1 MQEVSRHDSYLYIK
15 NFHRFKS
22 PIKFPLRR
30 FTILLGPNGSGKS
43 ALSNAIII
51 FHTSISSLNVSPEK
65 RKSYFRKNYFYQLIK
80 KMGEIFILRYESP
93 VDYYLEFHYC
103 KSGDFIDIASFEFGK
118 IDSNDEKRI
127 FIKFEP
133 AKPKSEYLKNVRYD
147 DVVDNFNNELRNSQ
161 IKNLFINELSE
172 YLEEIESS
180 FVTYVIKSLQKPEYW
195 HVSYISKELINQYIG
210 DRKINI
216 KLLKLLLFHHKTAM
230 NSINSGLKIIEH
242 GLKNPYARP
251 LTVLDFYVDE
261 YGLSALNELNILEY
275 YETLKFSI
283 ELTLLLYREM
293 EDCILGW
300 TAHPS
305 VFTII
310 PETRISPPEYLEIEN
325 EKIKVD
331 YSSFLEYWLELN
343 EKEISYKK
351 KFLKELKLFEIADNV
366 LIKKIGNLT
375 EKTKYF
381 QIFLKYKER
390 WFPINNLS
398 SGGKQILPIIIS
410 LFKNRGGFF
419 IIKQPELHLHP
430 KLQMKLPELLLRR
443 IEDEPMTSLGSD
455 KVHPRYGFVLE
466 THSEHI
472 IRKFQLLV
480 ASSAS
485 KFLTNKDISIIY
497 VQPDKKSLTSSIKV
511 MELDEKGN
519 FIDNWPA
526 GFFDESAELSYA
538 LLEAQLK
545 RKN

>member
-1 MQEVSRHDSYLYIK
+1 
-15 NFHRFKS
+15 
-22 PIKFPLRR
+22 
-30 FTILLGPNGSGKS
+30 
-43 ALSNAIII
+43 
-51 FHTSISSLNVSPEK
+51 
-65 RKSYFRKNYFYQLIK
+65 
-80 KMGEIFILRYESP
+80 MGEIFILRYESP
-93 VDYYLEFHYC
+93 DDYYLEFHYC
-103 KSGDFIDIASFEFGK
+103 KAGDFIDIASFEFGK
-118 IDSNDEKRI
+118 IDSNDNKNI
-127 FIKFEP
+127 YVKFEP
-133 AKPKSEYLKNVRYD
+133 AKPKSEYLKNVCYY
-147 DVVDNFNNELRNSQ
+147 DVVDNFNKELRNSQ
-161 IKNLFINELSE
+161 EKHLFINELSE
-172 YLEEIESS
+172 YLEEIKSS
-180 FVTYVIKSLQKPEYW
+180 LTKGLVEGLENPECW
-195 HVSYISKELINQYIG
+195 RVSYISQELINQYIG
-210 DRKINI
+210 DRKINLN
-216 KLLKLLLFHHKTAM
+216 LLKLSLFHPEKAM
-230 NSINSGLKIIEH
+230 RSITSGMKAIRAGVKH
-242 GLKNPYARP
+242 PNARP

-275 YETLKFSI
+275 YETLKFSF

-293 EDCILGW
+293 EDYILGW
-300 TAHPS
+300 AVPPYD
-305 VFTII
+305 FTII

-331 YSSFLEYWLELN
+331 YSSFLEYWLELS

-375 EKTKYF
+375 EKTKYL

-410 LFKNRGGFF
+410 LFKNKGHF

-430 KLQMKLPELLLRR
+430 KLQMKLPELFLRR
-443 IEDEPMTSLGSD
+443 IEDDQSTSLGSD
-455 KVHPRYGFVLE
+455 IVTSGYSFTLE

-526 GFFDESAELSYA
+526 GFFDESAELSYS